1 MTKKLFLEG
10 RLGTSICLH
19 PVWDFSNT
27 FLFPKIPN
35 LLSLLDRSFDESF
48 CRILQSCCR
57 VLKICYLFGS
67 QLIWQCHDVYIPS
80 SKIGEE
86 NFSKKS
92 VVTGQKILISKR
104 GRQVNFSKGLLAI
117 FGENRTLL
125 MCSIISNML
134 HRIQYA
140 LRLIRGH

>member
-1 MTKKLFLEG
+1 M
-10 RLGTSICLH
+10 
-19 PVWDFSNT
+19 
-27 FLFPKIPN
+27 
-35 LLSLLDRSFDESF
+35 
-48 CRILQSCCR
+48 
-57 VLKICYLFGS
+57 KICYLFGS

-104 GRQVNFSKGLLAI
+104 GKQVNFSKGLLAI

-125 MCSIISNML
+125 MCSIINNML